1 VGGFDSVSCPLMGYY
16 VLVFLATFLVDLI
29 PFVGPPAWTAM
40 VFLQMWF
47 GLNVW
52 WVLVIGVV
60 GSTLGRYVYSLYIPL
75 LSARFIKV
83 GKNEDLQFIG
93 NKLAGTG
100 WKVQAFVLLYTM
112 MPLPSTPLFTAA
124 GIARIRPVQV
134 LPAFFV
140 GKFISDMAMVFA
152 GEYAAENIGT
162 ITAGVLSFR
171 SISGTVLGIL
181 LVCFFLFIDWRKFLQ
196 EKKLRLNFRIWK

>member
-1 VGGFDSVSCPLMGYY
+1 MGYY

-52 WVLVIGVV
+52 WVLIIGVV
-60 GSTLGRYVYSLYIPL
+60 GSTLGRYVYSLYIPWL
-75 LSARFIKV
+75 ATRFIKV
-83 GKNEDLQFIG
+83 EKNKDIQFIG
-93 NKLAGTG
+93 QKLAGNG

-124 GIARIRPVQV
+124 GIARIRPMQV

-152 GEYAAENIGT
+152 GEYAAENIET
-162 ITAGVLSFR
+162 IAAGVLSLE
-171 SISGTVLGIL
+171 SISGTLLGIL
-181 LVCFFLFIDWRKFLQ
+181 LVCIFLFIDWRAFLQ
-196 EKKLRLNFRIWK
+196 EKKFRLNFRIWK